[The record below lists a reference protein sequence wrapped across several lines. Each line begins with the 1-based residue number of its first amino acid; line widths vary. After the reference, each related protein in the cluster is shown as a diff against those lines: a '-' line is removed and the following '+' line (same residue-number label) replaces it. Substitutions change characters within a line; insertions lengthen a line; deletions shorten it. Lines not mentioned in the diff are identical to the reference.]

1 MMDAE
6 TRANALF
13 NVSNVK
19 QFQSG
24 FHKQLIKLICKNKTA
39 YTFIKFVLVSCQ
51 FYFVLW
57 NPVISYINCSWLAY
71 S

>member
-19 QFQSG
+19 QFYDG
-24 FHKQLIKLICKNKTA
+24 FHKQLIKLIWKNKTA
-39 YTFIKFVLVSCQ
+39 YFLKFELVSCQ

-57 NPVISYINCSWLAY
+57 NPVISYIDCCWIAY